1 LPAHHKSVRGCG
13 REHSLRDG
21 GQRLA
26 AMPRYLV
33 ECTYPNGL
41 AFPVIAGAQVCQ
53 SAGATS
59 AEDGAPKP
67 PPDLV
72 L

>member
-1 LPAHHKSVRGCG
+1 
-13 REHSLRDG
+13 
-21 GQRLA
+21 
-26 AMPRYLV
+26 MPRYLV

-53 SAGATS
+53 GAGATS